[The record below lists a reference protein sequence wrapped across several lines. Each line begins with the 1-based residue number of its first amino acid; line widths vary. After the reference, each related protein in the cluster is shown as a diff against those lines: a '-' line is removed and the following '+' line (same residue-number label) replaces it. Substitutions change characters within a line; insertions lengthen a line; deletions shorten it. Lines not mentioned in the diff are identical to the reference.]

1 MPEELQKDP
10 LTRGQFLAF
19 GALGTFVGAVMTIP
33 PIVYFLDPAIKDVFQ
48 GRSDV
53 PDRWVELGSVFD
65 VPDKKVVTQLVEFTQ
80 LQTYDSGQPGVD
92 ETGNNKG
99 TIPNAV
105 LLSWKDGKMP
115 ELLKSKDKKA
125 KLSKGDIAELTK
137 ELNVMSNA
145 CAHMGCP
152 TRWTDIEKEIVCP
165 CHGGIYD
172 INGKHTAGPP
182 PHGLWRYDFQ
192 IRDDG
197 SMYVRHE
204 FHLKNR
210 DGGKPYVV

>member
-1 MPEELQKDP
+1 MPEVLQKDP

-19 GALGTFVGAVMTIP
+19 GALGTFIGAVMTIP
-33 PIVYFLDPAIKDVFQ
+33 PVVYFLDPAIKGVLQ

-53 PDRWVELGSVFD
+53 PDNWVELGSVYD
-65 VPDKKVVTQLVEFTQ
+65 IPAKKAVAHLVEFTQ
-80 LQTYDSGQPGVD
+80 LQTYDSGQAASK
-92 ETGNNKG
+92 EG

-125 KLSKGDIAELTK
+125 RLSKADIGKLSK

-152 TRWTDIEKEIVCP
+152 TRWSETDKEIVCP

-172 INGKHTAGPP
+172 INGKHTGGPP
-182 PHGLWRYDFQ
+182 PHGLWRYEFQ

-210 DGGKPYVV
+210 NGGKPYVV